1 MESEAEVTMG
11 RVVLHV
17 GGLHWATSAHG
28 MERVLEGR
36 PGVVGVEANA
46 VSQTATVTFDK
57 TRTTVDDLEAWVRD
71 CGFHCAGESLPSHVC
86 APDAASEA
94 IHGGAHHHPADAP
107 ASSEVAERASHG
119 QVGHEAHLAG
129 RSAQGAHAGHGGTA
143 MSPHDAMGHGG
154 HAGMSMAGMVRDMR
168 NRFVVAAVLSVPIM
182 LFSPMG
188 RDMFGF
194 GLPAPFGLRDDVV
207 AFVLSLPVVFYSGWI
222 FFDGALRA
230 LRNRTLD
237 MMVLVALA
245 IAAGWLY
252 SVWVTFAGGGEVFY
266 EAAAVLTTFVLLGH
280 WFEMR
285 ARGGA
290 NDAIRTL
297 LDLAPPRAT
306 VIRDGVEVDLPT
318 SEVVVGDLVLV
329 RPGSKVPV
337 DGVVRD
343 GQSEVDESMV
353 TGESLPVAK
362 DPGSQVIGASM
373 NTTGTLRVEA
383 TKVGSDSALAQI
395 VALVQ
400 QAQNSKAPGQR
411 LADRAAFWLVLV
423 AILGGLATFAAWTL
437 TGHSVQTALLFAI
450 TVVVITCPDA
460 LGLATPTAIMVGTGL
475 GAKRGV
481 LFKNATALEMSARID
496 TVVMDKTGTLT
507 RGEPDVTEVVAIG
520 GDPRLDLVAA
530 VERESEHPLAA
541 AVVAHAQAQ
550 GVRTVTATGF
560 RNVPGHGA
568 TAIVDGHQV
577 AVGNRRLMESLGI
590 DKATAGAICDR
601 IADQG
606 QTAVFASVNNVVVAV
621 IGLADAPRMSS
632 AAAVRALHERGAR
645 VVMLTG
651 DNRATAERIAAQL
664 GIDTVIADV
673 LPGDKAARIAQLQA
687 EGRTVAM
694 VGDGVNDAPA
704 LAQADL
710 GIAIG
715 AGTDVAIET
724 ADVVLMRSDPLDI
737 PTALTI
743 GRGTLRKM
751 RQNLGWAVGYNAI
764 ALPVAAGVF
773 AGIGLTLRPEIAALS
788 MSGSSLIVAVN
799 ALMLKRLRLPDAS
812 TTP

>member
-1 MESEAEVTMG
+1 VSGMTARKTA
-11 RVVLHV
+11 VLHV
-17 GGLHWATSAHG
+17 GGLQWATSARG
-28 MERVLEGR
+28 IERVLAAR
-36 PGVVGVEANA
+36 PGVVTVEANA
-46 VSQTATVTFDK
+46 VSQTASVTFDPS
-57 TRTTVDDLEAWVRD
+57 RTGIADLEAWVRE
-71 CGFHCAGESLPSHVC
+71 CGYHCAGESLPSHVC
-86 APDAASEA
+86 APDAAPAASLREGGPGPHA
-94 IHGGAHHHPADAP
+94 HHATTTAPSHEHGGPAAP
-107 ASSEVAERASHG
+107 TTSPQDHAMPAAS
-119 QVGHEAHLAG
+119 
-129 RSAQGAHAGHGGTA
+129 T

-154 HAGMSMAGMVRDMR
+154 HASMSMAAMARDMR
-168 NRFVVAAVLSVPIM
+168 NRFVTAAVLSVPIT

-188 RDMFGF
+188 RDMLGF
-194 GLPAPFGLRDDVV
+194 TLPAPFGLRDDVV
-207 AFVLSLPVVFYSGWI
+207 ALALSVPVVFYAGWI
-222 FFDGALRA
+222 FFYGAARA

-237 MMVLVALA
+237 MMVLVAIA
-245 IAAGWLY
+245 IGAGWLY
-252 SVWVTFAGGGEVFY
+252 SVIVTFTGGGEVFY

-297 LDLAPPRAT
+297 LDLAPPKA
-306 VIRDGVEVDLPT
+306 VVLRDGVEVEVPT

-329 RPGSKVPV
+329 RPGAKVPV
-337 DGVVRD
+337 DGTVRE
-343 GQSEVDESMV
+343 GLSEVDESMV

-362 DPGSQVIGASM
+362 QPRSPVIGASI
-373 NTTGTLRVEA
+373 NTTGTLRVQA

-411 LADRAAFWLVLV
+411 FADRAAFWLVLV
-423 AILGGLATFAAWTL
+423 AIVGGLATFAAWAL

-481 LFKNATALEMSARID
+481 LFKNATALETSARID

-507 RGEPDVTEVVAIG
+507 RGEPEVTQVIAVGTA
-520 GDPRLDLVAA
+520 PRLDLLAA

-541 AVVAHAQAQ
+541 AVVAYAEAQ
-550 GVRTVTATGF
+550 GARAFAATDF
-560 RNVPGHGA
+560 RNIPGQGA
-568 TAIVDGHQV
+568 TATVDSHLV
-577 AVGNRRLMESLGI
+577 AVGNRRLMEALGV
-590 DKATAGAICDR
+590 DLAAAGPLRDR

-606 QTAVFASVNNVVVAV
+606 QTAVFATVDGEVTAV
-621 IGLADAPRMSS
+621 IGLADAPRATSVE
-632 AAAVRALHERGAR
+632 AVRALHDQGAR

-651 DNRATAERIAAQL
+651 DNRATADRIAAQL

-673 LPGDKAARIAQLQA
+673 LPGDKAAQIARLQG
-687 EGRTVAM
+687 EGRKVAM

-737 PTALTI
+737 PTALRI

-751 RQNLGWAVGYNAI
+751 RQNLGWAVGYNTI
-764 ALPVAAGVF
+764 ALPIAAGVF
-773 AGIGLTLRPEIAALS
+773 AGVGLTLRPEIAALS

-799 ALMLKRLRLPDAS
+799 ALLLKRLRLPRQS
-812 TTP
+812 PSGR